1 MSEPSESPIIGRL
14 KEFMVYCQLT
24 NSQFADYTGIPRP
37 TLSQLLHGRNKSV
50 NDQLIKKLHDSFPNL
65 NIVWLLFGKGEML
78 LNANSETSGTQNSS
92 KSANS
97 ENQFADNKQ
106 DTFKANAEATSLF
119 TEPNEPTPSRSFEND
134 ARSNSDSMSTPDYR
148 SGDAP
153 ARRAEQ
159 AVEAAMAASLQ
170 ANLDKKIKSIIVF
183 YSDNSFETFFPA

>member
-65 NIVWLLFGKGEML
+65 NIVWLLFGKGDML

-106 DTFKANAEATSLF
+106 DTFKSNAEATS
-119 TEPNEPTPSRSFEND
+119 
-134 ARSNSDSMSTPDYR
+134 
-148 SGDAP
+148 
-153 ARRAEQ
+153 
-159 AVEAAMAASLQ
+159 
-170 ANLDKKIKSIIVF
+170 
-183 YSDNSFETFFPA
+183 